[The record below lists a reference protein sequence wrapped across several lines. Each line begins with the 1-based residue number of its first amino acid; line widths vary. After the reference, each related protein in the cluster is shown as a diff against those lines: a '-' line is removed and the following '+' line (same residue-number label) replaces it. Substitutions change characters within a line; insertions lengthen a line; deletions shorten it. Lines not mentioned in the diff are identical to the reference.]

1 MRRRT
6 AGMILTIAIL
16 MPCGGGHAL
25 AQTGG
30 ASMSPRVLGGGGG
43 SGGAAIV
50 LNDPRLDPDSPES
63 RAYAA
68 QQKRVREI
76 ERELRLLQRRHFG
89 TMRNTDRRELGLRKL
104 RGFTEPAALLV
115 MTELFDREQ
124 ADVRATILDHF
135 ASLQSRE
142 GDAALAWEC
151 VHGHEAWY
159 RASAR
164 EQLAL
169 RLGAEGGAPAAVL
182 GIIDR
187 ALRGRDDL
195 AAVEAGRLASTLH
208 LYQFIPLMA
217 TAQAASPPATGG
229 RRGDLGWIMIGS
241 QTSFVADLTPVVS
254 NSAVGFDP
262 QVAVV
267 SDGAML
273 RIHDAHVTIYRT
285 ELHETLV
292 EMTTD
297 AWGRTTRSM
306 GYDAGKWREW
316 YENEFVPA
324 LAASKPAD
332 D

>member
-1 MRRRT
+1 
-6 AGMILTIAIL
+6 MILGFAVL
-16 MPCGGGHAL
+16 SACGGGPAL

-43 SGGAAIV
+43 AAIV
-50 LNDPRLDPDSPES
+50 PNDPRLDPDSPES

-89 TMRNTDRRELGLRKL
+89 TMRNTDRRELGLCKL

-115 MTELFDREQ
+115 MTELFDRER
-124 ADVRATILDHF
+124 ADVRTTILDHF
-135 ASLQSRE
+135 ASLESPG
-142 GDAALAWEC
+142 GDAALAWES

-164 EQLAL
+164 EHLAR
-169 RLGAEGGAPAAVL
+169 RLGAKGEAPPAVL

-195 AAVEAGRLASTLH
+195 AAVEGGRLASALH

-217 TAQAASPPATGG
+217 TAQAASPPATGE
-229 RRGDLGWIMIGS
+229 RRGDLGWIMIGT
-241 QTSFVADLTPVVS
+241 QTAFVADLTPVVS

-262 QVAVV
+262 QIGVV
-267 SDGAML
+267 NDGTML
-273 RIHDAHVTIYRT
+273 RIHDAHVTIYRA

-297 AWGRTTRSM
+297 AWGRPTRSM
-306 GYDAGKWREW
+306 GYDAGQWREW